1 MAGNESLAAVDMHY
15 GTLYRYCFPFASPL
29 PRLSPLRP
37 RQRRRRSA
45 FDGSKR
51 TLLPAIAWH
60 RVATSVLGFKRI
72 RGSNNRDT
80 RVLPVFEGAEGAA
93 DGCTGEQWDA
103 LGSGV
108 SRDRCGLM
116 DQEA

>member
-15 GTLYRYCFPFASPL
+15 GTLYRYCFPFVPPL

-37 RQRRRRSA
+37 RRRRRRSA

-51 TLLPAIAWH
+51 TLLSAIAWH
-60 RVATSVLGFKRI
+60 RVANSVLGFRRI
-72 RGSNNRDT
+72 RGSRDT
-80 RVLPVFEGAEGAA
+80 CALPVFKGAEGAD
-93 DGCTGEQWDA
+93 DGCTGGQWDA

-108 SRDRCGLM
+108 SRDRCGLA
-116 DQEA
+116 DQES